1 MHILLFNLF
10 KLPSQDYLYI
20 SQTLRQR
27 GHKVWLANLNEENV
41 MAWHDGSQVVAE
53 TVGPTPI
60 NPVINKIPLV
70 RTLVRRVHFF
80 AFLRRIRAFAD
91 SCDADIVQFDT
102 GGLFKVWH
110 LPLGKKTGQ
119 HYILDIRHINREVR
133 KDPVGRFIEEV
144 IIFSQGI
151 SGKYIYDRTFVN
163 HAGTAQTILG
173 DDWPK
178 YADVVPC
185 GIRDD
190 FLKVVLPP
198 PDVSDPAMPV
208 TFIYVGAISKFREL
222 EVMFQAA
229 RQVMAR
235 TDNFHIKLI
244 GPDIENG
251 YYHQMIETMGIG
263 KVVSI
268 DPQIPNDQVPA
279 AMAGYH
285 VGLAYTPKRKT
296 WDYQPTL
303 KILEYRALGLPILS
317 YDVITHREVVEN
329 GVNGLLVEQTVDGL
343 ADGMLRFIEDRAFL
357 LSCMENARKMRTA
370 FTMKDAIDRYEQT
383 YRALAMKGSSGRLQE
398 TG

>member
-1 MHILLFNLF
+1 MHILLFNLYEVQ
-10 KLPSQDYLYI
+10 SQDYLYI

-27 GHKVWLANLNEENV
+27 GNKVWLANLDEKNV

-53 TVGPTPI
+53 TAGPTPI
-60 NPVINKIPLV
+60 NPSISKIPLV
-70 RTLVRRVHFF
+70 RGLIRRVYFF

-133 KDPVGRFIEEV
+133 KDLFGRFIEEV

-163 HAGTAQTILG
+163 HARTAQAILG
-173 DDWPK
+173 DDWSK

-222 EVMFQAA
+222 ETLFHAA
-229 RQVMAR
+229 KQLLAK
-235 TDNFHIKLI
+235 TDNFHVKLI
-244 GPDIENG
+244 GPDGENG
-251 YYHQMIETMGIG
+251 YYHQLIETMGIG

-268 DPQIPNDQVPA
+268 DPPIPNDEVPA
-279 AMAGYH
+279 VMAKYH
-285 VGLAYTPKRKT
+285 VGLAYTPNRKT
-296 WDYQPTL
+296 WDYQPTM

-317 YDVITHREVVEN
+317 FDVITHREVVEE
-329 GVNGLLVEQTVDGL
+329 GVNGLLVEHTVDAL
-343 ADGMLRFIEDRAFL
+343 AGGMLRFIEDRAFL
-357 LSCMENARKMRTA
+357 LSCMENARKMRTL
-370 FTMKDAIDRYEQT
+370 FTIEDAIDRYEQT
-383 YRALAMKGSSGRLQE
+383 YRTLSMKGSSGRLKE